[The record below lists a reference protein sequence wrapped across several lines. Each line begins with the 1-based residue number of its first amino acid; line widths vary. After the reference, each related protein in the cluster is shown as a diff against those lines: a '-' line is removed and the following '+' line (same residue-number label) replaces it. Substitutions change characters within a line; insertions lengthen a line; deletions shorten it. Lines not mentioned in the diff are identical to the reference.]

1 MKIFSF
7 SKQQYRYPY
16 FSAPFFGDRGQ
27 ERTVGNGILC
37 SSAAG
42 GTENSMYFDAN
53 DFAARL
59 QTLRKAQGMTQE
71 ELAEALR
78 AHGMVVT
85 QATVSRDI
93 KEMHLLKVL
102 AEDGNYRYATIDKND
117 QGVGDRLIRMLSDSV
132 VDINSA
138 NNPIVIKTLSGSA
151 HVAAEAVDSLHWP
164 EVLGTVAGDNTILI
178 IVRSNDEVDAVIRR
192 FKNIV
197 R

>member
-1 MKIFSF
+1 MKRARQNKILDLIS
-7 SKQQYRYPY
+7 RYEI
-16 FSAPFFGDRGQ
+16 D
-27 ERTVGNGILC
+27 
-37 SSAAG
+37 
-42 GTENSMYFDAN
+42 
-53 DFAARL
+53 
-59 QTLRKAQGMTQE
+59 KQE
-71 ELAEALR
+71 ELLHYLR
-78 AHGMVVT
+78 ESGFDVT

-93 KEMHLLKVL
+93 KEMHLIKVL
-102 AEDGNYRYATIDKND
+102 AEDGVYRYAMIDKND

-138 NNPIVIKTLSGSA
+138 NNLIVIKTLSGSA